1 MIRPGTIGVMLNDTR
16 PEPRMFKLLDIPA
29 HMGVAYF
36 EPLDDPGATV
46 ANRLTEFWPLITSL
60 DIAE

>member
-1 MIRPGTIGVMLNDTR
+1 MIRPGAIGVMLNDTR

-46 ANRLTEFWPLITSL
+46 PNRLADFWPLIRSL
-60 DIAE
+60 NSAQ